1 MLKSFCT
8 AEKITH
14 KMKRQPKWEKIS
26 ANDITCKFISPKLTA
41 NTTQHHMK
49 TNKQL
54 NLKMGKKLAQIS
66 FQGGNADG
74 QEAYE
79 KMLNTDNH
87 HGNTN

>member
-1 MLKSFCT
+1 
-8 AEKITH
+8 
-14 KMKRQPKWEKIS
+14 
-26 ANDITCKFISPKLTA
+26 
-41 NTTQHHMK
+41 MK

-54 NLKMGKKLAQIS
+54 NLKMGKRLAQIS